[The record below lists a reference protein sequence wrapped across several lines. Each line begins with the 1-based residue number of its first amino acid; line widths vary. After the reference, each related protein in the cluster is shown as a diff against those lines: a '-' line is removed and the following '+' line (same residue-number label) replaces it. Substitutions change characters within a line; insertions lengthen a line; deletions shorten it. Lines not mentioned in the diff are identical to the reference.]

1 MRYLRITVLLMAV
14 ALVVCLGAC
23 GGGED
28 TTTTTAAPATTAT
41 TAAPSTD
48 TTAPAAETTTTAA
61 EPAPT
66 SINIGMTAA
75 QSEAIDPTLFA
86 SSLFMSGNIS
96 ETLIDFDAESKMI
109 PCLATSWDISPDG
122 KVITFHLREGVKFSD
137 GSPFTSA
144 DVVFSWDRALA
155 GSPPMQDATKG
166 KLDHYEAPDDLTFV
180 LYLVK
185 PNVNLLYHV
194 CDRMFIVSK
203 AAFEAMG
210 EEAFMQNP
218 VATGPYKVVEFK
230 ATDHADLAANEY
242 YWGEKPQIQSAH
254 VAYVADPNTRV
265 AMLQSGE
272 VDLITDTPWAQVG
285 SLESAG
291 FKTVKVTSP
300 HAIGLQFGCKNPN
313 DPWYNADV
321 RKAIN
326 YAIDKDSIINQL
338 FGGVPGKAEWQL
350 PYQIGYKADRV
361 ASYAY
366 DIDRAKTLLA
376 DAGFANGFD
385 LPLYYSPEA
394 VGMTELADYLVAS
407 LAPLNIN
414 VKLNALTFGP
424 QWFDF
429 MRTLGTDPTVSG
441 VLMWEVGGPGG
452 NDPTADLFNQ
462 FYGPRGATFSTAE
475 LDALIDQAFETWDV
489 DARAQIVGQAFDMVS
504 DNMPYVY
511 VMQSAWVFTM
521 KDNVTYTKI
530 DGISSPSGIVKGITI
545 E

>member
-1 MRYLRITVLLMAV
+1 
-14 ALVVCLGAC
+14 
-23 GGGED
+23 
-28 TTTTTAAPATTAT
+28 
-41 TAAPSTD
+41 
-48 TTAPAAETTTTAA
+48 
-61 EPAPT
+61 
-66 SINIGMTAA
+66 MTAG

-86 SSLFMSGNIS
+86 SALFMSGNIS

-109 PCLATSWDISPDG
+109 PCLAESWEISEDG

-210 EEAFMQNP
+210 EEAFMANP
-218 VATGPYKVVEFK
+218 VATGPYKVVEFVP
-230 ATDHADLAANEY
+230 TDHADLAVNEF
-242 YWGEKPQIQSAH
+242 YWGEKPQIQTAH
-254 VAYVADPNTRV
+254 IVYVGDPNTRV

-272 VDLITDTPWAQVG
+272 VDLITDTPWSSVNM
-285 SLESAG
+285 LKDAG
-291 FKTVKVTSP
+291 FTETKVTSP

-326 YAIDKDSIINQL
+326 YALDKDAVITQI

-350 PYQIGYKADRV
+350 PYQLGYKADRV
-361 ASYAY
+361 AAY
-366 DIDRAKTLLA
+366 PADVEKARTMLA

-385 LPLYYSPEA
+385 MPLYYSPEA
-394 VGMTELADYLVAS
+394 TGMAELADYVVAQ
-407 LAPLNIN
+407 LAQVGIN
-414 VKLNALTFGP
+414 VQLNALTFGP

-429 MRTLGTDPTVSG
+429 MRTLGTDTTASG

-462 FYGPRGATFSTAE
+462 FYGPRGATFSTPE
-475 LDALIDQAFETWDV
+475 LDALIDQAFETWDEA
-489 DARAQIVGQAFDMVS
+489 ARAEVLSQAFDMVS
-504 DNMPYVY
+504 ENMPYVY
-511 VMQSAWVFTM
+511 VMQSAWVFMM
-521 KDNVTYTKI
+521 KPNVTYTKT
-530 DGISSPSGIVKGITI
+530 DGISSPSGILKGITI
-545 E
+545 Q